1 MSEQIVANPGA
12 GTGEEVSSQPVVQD
26 QGGQEQVVGQQVQDN
41 SNVDVNALRAE
52 NARLADENRRQREY
66 AEFIRRSRT
75 EQPQQP
81 QLAQRQ
87 SSLDPDAIPFVSDVD
102 RLIEE
107 RISGVRSELENER
120 VTNELR
126 VMADNMRSSD
136 PTFDDRMNLAIEL
149 LELKPAYKSIFFN
162 ECKTAQEKI
171 DFLEWA
177 SSKHPLYV
185 PPAGQPARVTPAST
199 AIEKLKQN
207 NNIPV
212 TLSSIASSSMIP
224 KSIRQMSDQEYAD
237 LVARTKAQA

>member
-1 MSEQIVANPGA
+1 MPEQIVANPGA
-12 GTGEEVSSQPVVQD
+12 GTGEEIVSQQEAVTPEQVQQPV
-26 QGGQEQVVGQQVQDN
+26 DN

-66 AEFIRRSRT
+66 AEFIRRSMA

-81 QLAQRQ
+81 QQAQGQ
-87 SSLDPDAIPFVSDVD
+87 SSLDPDAIPYVSDVD

-107 RISGVRSELENER
+107 RISSVRSELENER

-126 VMADNMRSSD
+126 IMADSMRSSD

-149 LELKPAYKSIFFN
+149 LELRPAFKSMFFN

-171 DFLEWA
+171 DFLELVA
-177 SSKHPLYV
+177 VKHPLYV
-185 PPAGQPARVTPAST
+185 PSAGQPVRTTPAST

-224 KSIRQMSDQEYAD
+224 KSISQMSDQEYAD
-237 LVARTKAQA
+237 FVARTKAKA